1 MPLPS
6 REVLTLRL
14 IFDCDG
20 DEEEEPQPAIS
31 QDLSNASSLLRL
43 PVELRLKILRYLLR
57 IDRNRKAHTRR
68 PPQNSIS
75 ELLYLNPRR
84 ILEAAPF
91 KHKGNQEIN
100 GSPPVI
106 NSCQLHPAILKTCKQ
121 LYLEGKTVLYTENK
135 VVGVQSGIRGL
146 GAKLKNYGIP
156 VFGPFPSSRLINAPY
171 DKSKPWESRFDPVM
185 LFSGGNT
192 KADAPFY
199 VCGYKDSA
207 DFMHAL
213 WIMVKCPFARGM
225 GYNLS
230 LPAEPQYRYV
240 SRTDSFVKFAVLPWL
255 HNHINSINLH
265 SPIPEATS
273 EDKPQ
278 VTSDTC
284 NSRVTPLRDELAKHV
299 LASKTEPNLH
309 TYKAICAYLE
319 QVLLQGEICVDQGN
333 FVSGELIFERV
344 CYEASSIVRTRTSK
358 LVDVSSKSK
367 DGINRV
373 CKLIAVSAYRLCEL
387 RSGSLAR
394 LIAKRMQNLSA
405 KGTAVAESKQ
415 RENCQ
420 VTEIPKEE
428 DGQSTDDSASA
439 THEDSSSVTSTSET
453 RTSISEETGEKP
465 DDVSTV
471 HPPDKTQTKTTLS
484 TTSLTH
490 SIPRTTRLEP
500 QLAADLALTSG
511 LLALRL
517 PCASPV
523 PEWNIRLDIMLLRL
537 FAERD
542 DFANAV
548 WSIRRIHNNG
558 TVELQSMK
566 QKNKTGDKKWQALSD
581 LVQDLA
587 QQLRPGAGRGS
598 FADVADQCQQV
609 VTVLWG
615 DRLIP
620 KKGFNGLIWTFRW
633 AG

>member
-20 DEEEEPQPAIS
+20 DEEDEHDDIS
-31 QDLSNASSLLRL
+31 NDASHPSSLLRL

-57 IDRNRKAHTRR
+57 IDRNRKSHTRR

-106 NSCQLHPAILKTCKQ
+106 NSCHLHPAILKTCKQ
-121 LYLEGKTVLYTENK
+121 LYLEGKTVLYMDNK
-135 VVGVQSGIRGL
+135 VVGLQSGIRGL

-156 VFGPFPSSRLINAPY
+156 VFGPFASSRLINAPY
-171 DKSKPWESRFDPVM
+171 DASKPCQARFDPVM

-192 KADAPFY
+192 KQDAPFY
-199 VCGYKDSA
+199 ICSYKDSA

-213 WIMVKCPFARGM
+213 WIMVKCPFSRGM

-230 LPAEPQYRYV
+230 LSAEPRYRYV
-240 SRTDSFVKFAVLPWL
+240 NRTDSFVKFAVLPWL
-255 HNHINSINLH
+255 HNHINSISFH
-265 SPIPEATS
+265 SPAPETVSEGQAQATS
-273 EDKPQ
+273 EA
-278 VTSDTC
+278 C
-284 NSRVTPLRDELAKHV
+284 NSRVAPLRDELAKHV
-299 LASKTEPNLH
+299 LASKKEPNLH

-333 FVSGELIFERV
+333 FVSGELLFERV

-387 RSGSLAR
+387 RSGALAR
-394 LIAKRMQNLSA
+394 LVSKRLQNLHA
-405 KGTAVAESKQ
+405 KPTATPEP
-415 RENCQ
+415 RRCDNCQ
-420 VTEIPKEE
+420 VTEIQKEE
-428 DGQSTDDSASA
+428 DGQSMDDSASA
-439 THEDSSSVTSTSET
+439 THEDTTSVASTSEA
-453 RTSISEETGEKP
+453 RTSISEESVKKP
-465 DDVSTV
+465 DDVSTG
-471 HPPDKTQTKTTLS
+471 HQPDKTQVTSTITTPS
-484 TTSLTH
+484 PTYF
-490 SIPRTTRLEP
+490 IPRTTRLEP
-500 QLAADLALTSG
+500 QLAGDLALTSG

-523 PEWNIRLDIMLLRL
+523 PEWNIRLDVMLLRL
-537 FAERD
+537 FAERND
-542 DFANAV
+542 TPNAV
-548 WSIRRIHNNG
+548 WSVRRIHSNG
-558 TVELQSMK
+558 TVELQGMK
-566 QKNKTGDKKWQALSD
+566 QRNKTGDKKWQALSD
-581 LVQDLA
+581 LVQELA
-587 QQLRPGAGRGS
+587 QQLRPGAVRGS
-598 FADVADQCQQV
+598 FFDTADKCQQV
-609 VTVLWG
+609 VTLLWG
-615 DRLIP
+615 ERLIP

>member
-20 DEEEEPQPAIS
+20 DEEEE
-31 QDLSNASSLLRL
+31 QDEILKDPSDPSPLLRL

-68 PPQNSIS
+68 PPQHSIS

-106 NSCQLHPAILKTCKQ
+106 TSCHLHPAILKTCKQ
-121 LYLEGKTVLYTENK
+121 LYLEGKTVLYMENK
-135 VVGVQSGIRGL
+135 VVGLQSGIRGL
-146 GAKLKNYGIP
+146 GAKLRNYGIP
-156 VFGPFPSSRLINAPY
+156 VFGPFPSSRLISVPY
-171 DKSKPWESRFDPVM
+171 DPSQPYESRFDPVM

-192 KADAPFY
+192 KPDAPFY
-199 VCGYKDSA
+199 ICSYKDSA

-230 LPAEPQYRYV
+230 LSAETRYCY
-240 SRTDSFVKFAVLPWL
+240 RTDSFVKFAVLPWL
-255 HNHINSINLH
+255 HTHINSISIH
-265 SPIPEATS
+265 SPAPETIAEGKT
-273 EDKPQ
+273 Q
-278 VTSDTC
+278 VTSDSC
-284 NSRVTPLRDELAKHV
+284 NSRVTGLRDELAKHV
-299 LASKTEPNLH
+299 LANKNEPNLH

-333 FVSGELIFERV
+333 FVSGELLFERV

-387 RSGSLAR
+387 RSGALAR
-394 LIAKRMQNLSA
+394 LISKRLQSLPA
-405 KGTAVAESKQ
+405 KGTAAPELIRCDNYQ
-415 RENCQ
+415 PP
-420 VTEIPKEE
+420 EISNHE
-428 DGQSTDDSASA
+428 DGQSLDDSASA
-439 THEDSSSVTSTSET
+439 THEDTSSIASTSEA
-453 RTSISEETGEKP
+453 RTSIGSESGKMPEDISTGHQPEQTQTTTT
-465 DDVSTV
+465 VST
-471 HPPDKTQTKTTLS
+471 PSPTCI
-484 TTSLTH
+484 
-490 SIPRTTRLEP
+490 IPRTTRLEP
-500 QLAADLALTSG
+500 QLARDLALTSG

-537 FAERD
+537 FAERND
-542 DFANAV
+542 TTNAV

-558 TVELQSMK
+558 TAELQGMK

-587 QQLRPGAGRGS
+587 QQLLPCAVRGS
-598 FADVADQCQQV
+598 FFDTAEK
-609 VTVLWG
+609 W
-615 DRLIP
+615 
-620 KKGFNGLIWTFRW
+620 F
-633 AG
+633 

>member
-1 MPLPS
+1 MPIPS

-20 DEEEEPQPAIS
+20 DEEEEYA
-31 QDLSNASSLLRL
+31 ASEDPLHPSFLLRL

-121 LYLEGKTVLYTENK
+121 LYLEGKTILYTENK
-135 VVGVQSGIRGL
+135 VVGLQSGIRGL

-156 VFGPFPSSRLINAPY
+156 VFGPFPSSRLISAPY
-171 DKSKPWESRFDPVM
+171 DASQSCQSRFDPVM

-192 KADAPFY
+192 KPDAPFY
-199 VCGYKDSA
+199 ICSSKDSA

-230 LPAEPQYRYV
+230 LSAEPRYRYV
-240 SRTDSFVKFAVLPWL
+240 NRTDSFVRFAVLPWL
-255 HNHINSINLH
+255 HNHINSISFH
-265 SPIPEATS
+265 SPAPGILS
-273 EDKPQ
+273 EDRPQ
-278 VTSDTC
+278 VTSEAC
-284 NSRVTPLRDELAKHV
+284 NSRVTPLRDDLARHV
-299 LASKTEPNLH
+299 LASKAEPNLH
-309 TYKAICAYLE
+309 TYRAICAYLE

-333 FVSGELIFERV
+333 FVSGELLFERV

-387 RSGSLAR
+387 RSGALAR
-394 LIAKRMQNLSA
+394 LISKRLQNLQA
-405 KGTAVAESKQ
+405 NGTGALEPKRCDS
-415 RENCQ
+415 Q

-428 DGQSTDDSASA
+428 EGESPDDSASA
-439 THEDSSSVTSTSET
+439 INEDTSSIASSSDA
-453 RTSISEETGEKP
+453 RTSISEESSKKP
-465 DDVSTV
+465 DDVSAGDQ
-471 HPPDKTQTKTTLS
+471 PDKAQVTTTVS
-484 TTSLTH
+484 TRPPTYF
-490 SIPRTTRLEP
+490 IPRTTRLEP
-500 QLAADLALTSG
+500 QLAGDLALTSG

-537 FAERD
+537 FAERND
-542 DFANAV
+542 TPNAV
-548 WSIRRIHNNG
+548 WSLRRIQSNG

-581 LVQDLA
+581 LVHDLA
-587 QQLRPGAGRGS
+587 QQLRPGGTRSS
-598 FADVADQCQQV
+598 FYETADKCQQV
-609 VTVLWG
+609 VTLLWG
-615 DRLIP
+615 ERLIP

>member
-20 DEEEEPQPAIS
+20 DEEEEHDAIS
-31 QDLSNASSLLRL
+31 KEPSHPSPLLRL

-68 PPQNSIS
+68 PPPNSIS

-106 NSCQLHPAILKTCKQ
+106 NSCHLHPAILKTCRQ
-121 LYLEGKTVLYTENK
+121 LYLEAKTVLYMENK
-135 VVGVQSGIRGL
+135 VVGLQSGIRGL

-156 VFGPFPSSRLINAPY
+156 VFGPFPSSRLVSAPY
-171 DKSKPWESRFDPVM
+171 DASQSFQSRFDPVM

-192 KADAPFY
+192 KSDAPFY
-199 VCGYKDSA
+199 ICSYKDSA

-230 LPAEPQYRYV
+230 LSAEPRYRYGN
-240 SRTDSFVKFAVLPWL
+240 RTDSFVKFAVLPWL
-255 HNHINSINLH
+255 HTHINSITFH
-265 SPIPEATS
+265 SPAPETAS
-273 EDKPQ
+273 VGKAQ
-278 VTSDTC
+278 VNSDTC
-284 NSRVTPLRDELAKHV
+284 NSRVTSLRDELAKHV
-299 LASKTEPNLH
+299 LASKNEPNLH

-333 FVSGELIFERV
+333 FVSGELLFERV

-387 RSGSLAR
+387 RSGALAR
-394 LIAKRMQNLSA
+394 LITKRLQNLQA
-405 KGTAVAESKQ
+405 KGAAAAEPK
-415 RENCQ
+415 RCDACQ
-420 VTEIPKEE
+420 AIEIPKEE
-428 DGQSTDDSASA
+428 DGQSSDDSASA
-439 THEDSSSVTSTSET
+439 VHEDTQSVASSSET
-453 RTSISEETGEKP
+453 RTSISEESGKKP
-465 DDVSTV
+465 DDVSAGQQSDPTQLTTTALAP
-471 HPPDKTQTKTTLS
+471 HPTYF
-484 TTSLTH
+484 
-490 SIPRTTRLEP
+490 IPRTTRLEP

-537 FAERD
+537 FAERND
-542 DFANAV
+542 IPNAV
-548 WSIRRIHNNG
+548 WSIRRIHSNG
-558 TVELQSMK
+558 AAELQGMK
-566 QKNKTGDKKWQALSD
+566 QKNKTGDKKWHALSD
-581 LVQDLA
+581 LVQELA
-587 QQLRPGAGRGS
+587 QQLRPGAARGA
-598 FADVADQCQQV
+598 FFETADKCQQV
-609 VTVLWG
+609 VSLLWG
-615 DRLIP
+615 ERLIP